1 MSTAVRDQRREFN
14 KLFTFKGRRHVGG
27 TKYDD
32 YGSFRLGRPGPMD
45 PIEGPGRTERRRAQ
59 RIDRREQ
66 AVSEMEGM
74 MNIRRLEAGEMLP
87 GLNTRWLRVNQVR
100 SARDRRSASRVQ
112 LV

>member
-1 MSTAVRDQRREFN
+1 MSTAVREARQYIQRVD
-14 KLFTFKGRRHVGG
+14 GRNLRRSDGAFAG
-27 TKYDD
+27 IED
-32 YGSFRLGRPGPMD
+32 RPGCMD